1 MIKNFKGKINS
12 SNSLSQSR
20 SSNFSSLKN
29 DTKIK
34 LLIQIDKLKEIEKEL
49 QAEIYVNSLTSYLRL
64 QLTKN
69 KMLQKRLQKEL
80 DKI

>member
-12 SNSLSQSR
+12 SNMNSMSSR
-20 SSNFSSLKN
+20 N

-49 QAEIYVNSLTSYLRL
+49 QAEIYASRVLSIQIPPQIRL

-80 DKI
+80 SNI

>member
-1 MIKNFKGKINS
+1 MDS
-12 SNSLSQSR
+12 M
-20 SSNFSSLKN
+20 SLKN
-29 DTKIK
+29 DTKIQ
-34 LLIQIDKLKEIEKEL
+34 LLIQIDKLKEIEQEL
-49 QAEIYVNSLTSYLRL
+49 QAQIFIISLTPQIRL